1 MTALNGQTRHPS
13 AHSQAL
19 ASMTQLIHDSDT
31 REFSCHYAKRSS
43 DPLLEDLCWLRRK
56 QGCYLVPQ
64 VVTYLV
70 DESTTVGFEIE
81 PMPGF
86 RPADA
91 DKIAGRVR
99 DAVGPAVEA
108 AKVVL
113 DKVKESCPDEIEVK
127 LESRSPAAANWLI
140 AKAATEGSFEITLS
154 WTPGTRERGASATK
168 NTSAALTAEDDM
180 SAATGEAEKS
190 HAG

>member
-1 MTALNGQTRHPS
+1 M
-13 AHSQAL
+13 
-19 ASMTQLIHDSDT
+19 
-31 REFSCHYAKRSS
+31 
-43 DPLLEDLCWLRRK
+43 LL
-56 QGCYLVPQ
+56 GAQ

-86 RPADA
+86 RPAGHA

-127 LESRSPAAANWLI
+127 FGIKVTGGANWLI

-154 WTPGTRERGASATK
+154 WTPCTRERGAAQTK
-168 NTSAALTAEDDM
+168 NTSAALTAEDDV

>member
-1 MTALNGQTRHPS
+1 M
-13 AHSQAL
+13 
-19 ASMTQLIHDSDT
+19 
-31 REFSCHYAKRSS
+31 
-43 DPLLEDLCWLRRK
+43 
-56 QGCYLVPQ
+56 PQ

-127 LESRSPAAANWLI
+127 FGIKVTGGANWLI